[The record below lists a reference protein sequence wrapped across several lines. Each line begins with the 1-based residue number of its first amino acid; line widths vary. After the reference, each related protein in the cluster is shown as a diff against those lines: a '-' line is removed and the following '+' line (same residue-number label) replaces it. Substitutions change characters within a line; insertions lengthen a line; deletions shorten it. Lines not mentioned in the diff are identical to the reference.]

1 MAIMQPMTDYN
12 DYRVK
17 TTGKEFPVGG
27 KMLAVQRVA
36 HDAVQMNMSAAEYE
50 HHIKAELAQD
60 IAIALIENKLIEFT
74 KENDLSRMQTIY
86 RARVFCTPDETVR
99 VLRLAQVLK

>member
-12 DYRVK
+12 DYGVK
-17 TTGKEFPVGG
+17 IAGKEFPVGG
-27 KMLAVQRVA
+27 KMLVAQRVA
-36 HDAVQMNMSAAEYE
+36 HDVVQMGMSAVDYE
-50 HHIKAELAQD
+50 RHIKAELAQD
-60 IAIALIENKLIEFT
+60 IAVALIEQKLIEFT

-99 VLRLAQVLK
+99 VLRLSQLLK

>member
-1 MAIMQPMTDYN
+1 MAKLPPHDFN
-12 DYRVK
+12 DPYMVK
-17 TTGKEFPVGG
+17 TTHKEFPVGG

-50 HHIKAELAQD
+50 HHIKVELAQD

>member
-1 MAIMQPMTDYN
+1 MAIMQPSNNYN
-12 DYRVK
+12 DYGVK
-17 TTGKEFPVGG
+17 ITGKEFPVGG

-36 HDAVQMNMSAAEYE
+36 HDAVQMNMPPHEYE
-50 HHIKAELAQD
+50 AHIKVELAQD
-60 IAIALIENKLIEFT
+60 IAMALIENKLIEFT

-99 VLRLAQVLK
+99 VLRLAQALK